1 MPIAPRV
8 SLLSL
13 GVDDVPRS
21 DAFYRAL
28 GWEVVLS
35 DADDFRLFSTS
46 GALLALYARSS
57 LQRDMGRELPTGS
70 GSMNP
75 AINLDSR
82 DAVDVALEIVV
93 RAGGEIVA
101 PAHVLDWG
109 GYTSYIAD
117 PDGHI
122 WEIAHNPAWP
132 TTLDGRPDVSGNQ
145 HTIVIFRSRR
155 RDEDSADYAELAP
168 KIFDLATT
176 MPGYVSAKSYTSDD
190 GEHVTIARFDTAEH
204 VREWR
209 NHPDHRDAQRRGRD
223 EFYSWYQVER
233 CVLVDER
240 TFTES

>member
-1 MPIAPRV
+1 MAIAPRV

-13 GVDDVPRS
+13 GVDDMPRS

-35 DADDFRLFSTS
+35 DADDFRLFRTA

-75 AINLDSR
+75 AMNLDSR
-82 DAVDVALEIVV
+82 EDVDAALALVV
-93 RAGGEIVA
+93 EAGGEIVA
-101 PAHVLDWG
+101 PGRVLDWG

-117 PDGHI
+117 PEGHI

-132 TTLDGRPDVSGNQ
+132 TTLDGRPDVLGDQ
-145 HTIVIFRSRR
+145 HAVVIFRSRR
-155 RDEDSADYAELAP
+155 RADAEAEYAELRPQIAS
-168 KIFDLATT
+168 LAEQ
-176 MPGYVSAKSYTSDD
+176 MPGYIEAKTFTAED

-204 VREWR
+204 ERAWR
-209 NHPDHRDAQRRGRD
+209 DHPEHRAAQQRGR
-223 EFYSWYQVER
+223 ESFYASYDIHR
-233 CVLVDER
+233 CVLVDEWS
-240 TFTES
+240 FTGS